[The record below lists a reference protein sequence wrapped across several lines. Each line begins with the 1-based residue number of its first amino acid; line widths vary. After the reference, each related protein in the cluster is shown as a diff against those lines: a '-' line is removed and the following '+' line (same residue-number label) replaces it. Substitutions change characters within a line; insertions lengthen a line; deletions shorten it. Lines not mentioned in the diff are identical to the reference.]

1 MHDDDDVADD
11 VFTSVC
17 SHSYLHLGISCL
29 FGAKTHEIM
38 STVAQISPLQRNKLQ
53 QAGSQEDA
61 CGDALVRLRLQ
72 SLYTSQ
78 ELNSTNPLCS
88 SHRPHHE
95 AEAAGG
101 GEDVQ
106 GADR

>member
-1 MHDDDDVADD
+1 MNARFILLENGFETTFNKMHDDDDDDIVDD
-11 VFTSVC
+11 VFTSIC
-17 SHSYLHLGISCL
+17 SHSFLHLGISCP
-29 FGAKTHEIM
+29 FGAKTH
-38 STVAQISPLQRNKLQ
+38 
-53 QAGSQEDA
+53 
-61 CGDALVRLRLQ
+61 
-72 SLYTSQ
+72 

-88 SHRPHHE
+88 SHRSHHE